1 MSHVQ
6 HQYSCRWPPYGNSC
20 AAVVNE
26 EMEAEFEGFRAITL
40 WAEPVL
46 SHVVRAVSVLLV
58 SFFLIYIVFSLD
70 FLCLTFHLSTIPLVG
85 TTNVS
90 A

>member
-6 HQYSCRWPPYGNSC
+6 HQYSCGWPPYGNSC

-46 SHVVRAVSVLLV
+46 SHIVRTVSVLLV
-58 SFFLIYIVFSLD
+58 SFLPKIVFSLD